1 LKRDLSLDGTAQ
13 EIYER
18 ASLIIEDMIYA
29 IVKENITPVE
39 QIGDPVVFERRKP
52 EEGNLSGIKNIEDAY
67 DLIRMLDAD
76 GYPHAFV
83 EVGELIF
90 RFTNADLNTNG
101 LSANVQIVRRTVIDV
116 EKSDQ

>member
-1 LKRDLSLDGTAQ
+1 
-13 EIYER
+13 
-18 ASLIIEDMIYA
+18 MIYA

-52 EEGNLSGIKNIEDAY
+52 EEGNLIDSKNIKDAY

-83 EVGELIF
+83 EVGELVF

-101 LSANVQIVRRTVIDV
+101 LSANVQIVRRTAIDA
-116 EKSDQ
+116 EKGD

>member
-1 LKRDLSLDGTAQ
+1 
-13 EIYER
+13 
-18 ASLIIEDMIYA
+18 
-29 IVKENITPVE
+29 
-39 QIGDPVVFERRKP
+39 
-52 EEGNLSGIKNIEDAY
+52 
-67 DLIRMLDAD
+67 MLDAD